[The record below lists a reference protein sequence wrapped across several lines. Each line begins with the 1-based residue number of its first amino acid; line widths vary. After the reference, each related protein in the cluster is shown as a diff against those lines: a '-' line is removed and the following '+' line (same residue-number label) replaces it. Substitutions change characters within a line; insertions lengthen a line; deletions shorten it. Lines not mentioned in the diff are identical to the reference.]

1 MYKCSQVPHF
11 IVSGKY
17 YRESF
22 ANHCQFK
29 FEVFSFISRSPKVLV
44 TFLAV
49 GSLSLSLSVS
59 LNLFVSVDFVHWM
72 QEGHGG
78 ACSLHSNFL
87 FAPAL
92 YLHCSATFGRR
103 FRGSVSSE
111 CPATL
116 MQSMRLL
123 HL

>member
-1 MYKCSQVPHF
+1 
-11 IVSGKY
+11 SGKY

-29 FEVFSFISRSPKVLV
+29 FEVSFISLSPKVLI

-59 LNLFVSVDFVHWM
+59 LNLFVSVDFVQRM
-72 QEGHGG
+72 QSKINGG
-78 ACSLHSNFL
+78 TCSLHSNFL

-92 YLHCSATFGRR
+92 YLHCSAMFGRR
-103 FRGSVSSE
+103 FRGSVFSE

-123 HL
+123 HV